1 MRIGQV
7 VLGIA
12 VALFCLARFA
22 PSQDERG
29 AKDVNKAC
37 DELRRLLS
45 ELASDDRFTRV
56 AAEKQLH
63 ECCELL
69 SRTLVAR
76 ASLTPDKTL
85 LGHIEGRANAGR
97 NKDEM
102 DATPALAMRLL
113 GDLSTTRG
121 IRDRLQHIDYVAT
134 ISAFAH
140 GSEAGLEWLLV
151 RPAAY
156 SIFKLGRAS
165 TPEIIA
171 YLSEKSADDVTQEQI
186 DLLAKLLVYTH
197 SDPRSAL
204 RIVRA
209 SLTTLPPYATA
220 ENLYRLDKALTARRD
235 R

>member
-1 MRIGQV
+1 MRIGQI
-7 VLGIA
+7 VLGVSVLLI
-12 VALFCLARFA
+12 CLAPLA
-22 PSQDERG
+22 VSQDD
-29 AKDVNKAC
+29 AATANANKAHL
-37 DELRRLLS
+37 ELSRLLNA
-45 ELASDDRFTRV
+45 LDSDDRFTRV

-85 LGHIEGRANAGR
+85 LGRLEGRADAGR
-97 NKDEM
+97 NKDEL
-102 DATPALAMRLL
+102 DATPALAMRLM
-113 GDLSTTRG
+113 GDLRTTNG
-121 IRDRLQHIDYVAT
+121 IRERLKHIAYVAP
-134 ISAFAH
+134 ISAFSH

-156 SIFKLGRAS
+156 SIFNLGRAS

-171 YLSEKSADDVTQEQI
+171 YLSETPADDITQEQI

-197 SDPRSAL
+197 NGPQSAL

-209 SLTTLPPYATA
+209 SVTTLPPNWTA
-220 ENLYRLDKALTARRD
+220 ENLFRLDKALTILQD